1 MVRLKGTSP
10 SAKCA
15 SCTISIPHGTIKSQ
29 GGPAQVHAHDH
40 ISIPHGQFHMVR
52 LKDSIKANGNQEI
65 TFQFHMVRLK
75 VYCWELLIPASCI
88 ISIPHGSIKRSRSP
102 AIPPRFQRIS
112 IPHGTIKRRQA
123 RERILRQHRISIPH
137 GTIKSL
143 PSCS

>member
-1 MVRLKGTSP
+1 MVRLKARVDLHKFMPMITFQFHMVRLKGIAVQLDVSVP
-10 SAKCA
+10 
-15 SCTISIPHGTIKSQ
+15 GF
-29 GGPAQVHAHDH
+29 
-40 ISIPHGQFHMVR
+40 QFHMVR

>member
-40 ISIPHGQFHMVR
+40 ISIPHG
-52 LKDSIKANGNQEI
+52 
-65 TFQFHMVRLK
+65 
-75 VYCWELLIPASCI
+75 
-88 ISIPHGSIKRSRSP
+88 
-102 AIPPRFQRIS
+102 
-112 IPHGTIKRRQA
+112 TIKSFYVPN
-123 RERILRQHRISIPH
+123 RIIDDAISIPH

-143 PSCS
+143 MRSLADEPPISFQFHMVRLKGAVQFVMKVV